1 MYVFIVPVSLPQFLQ
16 SNFKLQATKIAT
28 SKLLYVYHMY
38 SFASNL
44 IFYGILVRS
53 FHVLALTTEDMA
65 FVEVESNVL

>member
-1 MYVFIVPVSLPQFLQ
+1 MYAFIVLVSLPQFLQ
-16 SNFKLQATKIAT
+16 SNFKLQATNIAT
-28 SKLLYVYHMY
+28 SKLLYVYHVY

-44 IFYGILVRS
+44 IFYGIVRS